1 MTLEQTKN
9 LQSRTK
15 IHCNIIIKMR
25 LNLLKIQKSVEFHSV
40 QGKFLSCLSAGS
52 YILDFGCGSGRDSKY
67 FSGKKVIV
75 SMR

>member
-25 LNLLKIQKSVEFHSV
+25 LNLLKITKSVEFHSV
-40 QGKFLSCLSAGS
+40 QDKFLSYLSDGS

-67 FSGKKVIV
+67 FLEKVIV